1 MYQQISPLSNENGS
15 IMVVSLLVL
24 VFITLVGIAATTTSS
39 LESQIAG
46 NNQQYKID
54 FYAAETGW
62 HEAAMWLE
70 GMKVPP
76 GFVDVDSLTIK
87 YFGVDATSPD
97 PDFAG
102 TPDGAIAGT
111 PYWYRVVHQSD
122 IVVPGHEATFRNFFL
137 ATTSNGNRT
146 QTVGTR
152 LSKIYK
158 EGYK

>member
-1 MYQQISPLSNENGS
+1 MYQHTSPLSNENGS
-15 IMVVSLLVL
+15 VMVMSLLVL

-62 HEAAMWLE
+62 HDAAMWLDAF
-70 GMKVPP
+70 KVPP
-76 GFVDVDSLTIK
+76 GYSNSSDLTIK
-87 YFGVDATSPD
+87 YYGVDATSPD
-97 PDFAG
+97 PDLAG
-102 TPDGAIAGT
+102 TPDGTIAGT
-111 PYWYRVVHQSD
+111 PYWYRVVHDSD
-122 IVVPGHEATFRNFFL
+122 TVVPGHEASFRNFFL

-146 QTVGTR
+146 QTIGTR